1 MMTTTI
7 DSTVAA
13 NVRHHLN
20 GTAPAE
26 VADWLNLTTTEA
38 IRLLEG
44 EESFTIDQLAIITRH
59 TGVHALSFVSTPGQ
73 QWAHRLR
80 AALTNPATVET
91 VLWGVLGDM
100 NRRIDVLVH
109 ESAYRA
115 RELVTD
121 ALQMVLTSTLADQK
135 HHAQVGSHIR
145 EAIDSLSA
153 V

>member
-1 MMTTTI
+1 MTTTI
-7 DSTVAA
+7 DNTVAA
-13 NVRHHLN
+13 NVRHHLKD
-20 GTAPAE
+20 TAPSE
-26 VADWLNLTTTEA
+26 VADWLNLTTIDT
-38 IRLLEG
+38 IRLLES
-44 EESFTIDQLAIITRH
+44 EESFTVDQLATITRH
-59 TGVHALSFVSTPGQ
+59 TGVHSLYFVLTPGQ
-73 QWAHRLR
+73 QWAHQLR
-80 AALTNPATVET
+80 AALSNPAAVET
-91 VLWGVLGDM
+91 GLWSVLGDM